1 MLLLL
6 LEELLLLLVFLPV
19 AAVATVV
26 VVVASFSSDVVSTA
40 AIAFPVDDTLVSLS
54 EPSGHPPSTYINA
67 SLVRDF
73 VDDGDTF
80 IATQGPK
87 RNTVVDFW
95 NMVLEQRT
103 TTVVCLTN
111 VVEAGRVGF
120 SNLICFIKKIRMPI
134 CVIFFKK
141 NQVKCFQYWPNEGEL
156 LHFDDLSLFTRQ
168 EVETSG
174 GECVIR
180 KIELSKVRLR

>member
-1 MLLLL
+1 M
-6 LEELLLLLVFLPV
+6 
-19 AAVATVV
+19 
-26 VVVASFSSDVVSTA
+26 VVVATSSSASASGVFATA

-120 SNLICFIKKIRMPI
+120 SNVF
-134 CVIFFKK
+134 
-141 NQVKCFQYWPNEGEL
+141 
-156 LHFDDLSLFTRQ
+156 H
-168 EVETSG
+168 
-174 GECVIR
+174 
-180 KIELSKVRLR
+180 